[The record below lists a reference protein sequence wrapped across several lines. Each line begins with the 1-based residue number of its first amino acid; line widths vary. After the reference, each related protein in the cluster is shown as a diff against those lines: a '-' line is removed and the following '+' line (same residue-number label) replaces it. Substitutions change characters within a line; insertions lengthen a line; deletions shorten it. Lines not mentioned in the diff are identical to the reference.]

1 MCDDLAIFDELDR
14 QKLSKKQKKKM
25 KKKGKKKLDSIEKNV
40 IEEKKEPINSP
51 GPDIQPSPHLTN
63 LNLDNG
69 SNETDSFD
77 DNSENKN
84 SDKETGE
91 IKLTINLPTNQN
103 NEDIKNITNDLFDLK
118 KEEEKPSE
126 EVEDD
131 IKNEEFPKKKSQ
143 IADDDFIA
151 VTKKPAKANVN
162 KETKDTKRFAV
173 FSSKPTKKTYGNKS
187 NTSEERI
194 KFEKDSRK
202 KLFEAK
208 LIKKSEEVKKKEKD
222 LTTIKPINTLEID
235 ENINDQNKI
244 EKLIINEETQVK
256 PQEKK
261 ETINKGITLCK
272 KKDAHEVLMA
282 KIKRKEIEKQQKGRK
297 NDYFDIRKRTQEL
310 NFYELNDFELKQEYL
325 SISSEIFKRKFNN
338 DVEIFAE
345 KIANEAKRMKI
356 YRLLIFKRIEYI
368 VKNLF
373 AEFKAHVKMYGSCV
387 TGSEKMFKS
396 LLFFYRT

>member
-1 MCDDLAIFDELDR
+1 
-14 QKLSKKQKKKM
+14 M
-25 KKKGKKKLDSIEKNV
+25 KKKGKKKLDFLEKNV

-63 LNLDNG
+63 LNLDNC
-69 SNETDSFD
+69 SNETDSVD

-91 IKLTINLPTNQN
+91 IKLAINMSADQN
-103 NEDIKNITNDLFDLK
+103 DEDIKITQNDLFDIK
-118 KEEEKPSE
+118 NEEEEKSK

-131 IKNEEFPKKKSQ
+131 IKKEETTKITNQ
-143 IADDDFIA
+143 IIEDDFIA
-151 VTKKPAKANVN
+151 VTKKPAKANFN
-162 KETKDTKRFAV
+162 KESKESKRFAV
-173 FSSKPTKKTYGNKS
+173 FSSKPTKKAYGNKS
-187 NTSEERI
+187 STSEESI

-208 LIKKSEEVKKKEKD
+208 PIKKAEEVKKKEKD
-222 LTTIKPINTLEID
+222 LITVKPINTLEID

-244 EKLIINEETQVK
+244 DKPIANKEVQVK

-282 KIKRKEIEKQQKGRK
+282 KIKRKEIEKQQKGRR
-297 NDYFDIRKRTQEL
+297 NDYFDIRKKTQEL
-310 NFYELNDFELKQEYL
+310 NFYELNDYELKQEYV
-325 SISSEIFKRKFNN
+325 SISSEIFKRKFNS

-345 KIANEAKRMKI
+345 KIANEAKKMKI

-373 AEFKAHVKMYGSCV
+373 VEFKAHVKMYGSCV
-387 TGSEKMFKS
+387 TGSLNCF
-396 LLFFYRT
+396 LYFC